1 MPPPSE
7 AAPTYGAWLGST
19 TLAMMSLSR
28 RRAARSMAAASA
40 ACESAE
46 PSTPQTMDLSM
57 VLLSFSPASQLAAVG
72 AIGSRPHF
80 CARRSSVDW
89 RVGRR
94 SKMGSRAHSRRRCSL
109 GTVSVGRIEEVEL
122 CGLVNGPPTV
132 DSAKRQCQDVRVLVA
147 DDDDTM
153 RSLYSTLL
161 RDVAGVSSL
170 VDASDG
176 LEAVRIARSSRC
188 QIAILDFNM
197 PRLDGVE
204 AALRLRRERPSTRVV
219 VHSADPA
226 GLEKRAAGLGLAVF
240 DKLDFERL
248 VAWVERQAGVW
259 RGRGPA
265 TVAALAPRQTS
276 PVPRAATAWSAAS
289 RRSAARCATAR
300 QLGKLRCSESTAERL
315 QQRSAD

>member
-1 MPPPSE
+1 M
-7 AAPTYGAWLGST
+7 
-19 TLAMMSLSR
+19 
-28 RRAARSMAAASA
+28 
-40 ACESAE
+40 
-46 PSTPQTMDLSM
+46 
-57 VLLSFSPASQLAAVG
+57 
-72 AIGSRPHF
+72 
-80 CARRSSVDW
+80 
-89 RVGRR
+89 
-94 SKMGSRAHSRRRCSL
+94 
-109 GTVSVGRIEEVEL
+109 
-122 CGLVNGPPTV
+122 
-132 DSAKRQCQDVRVLVA
+132 LVA

-153 RSLYSTLL
+153 RRLYSTLL

-188 QIAILDFNM
+188 QIAVLDFNM

-265 TVAALAPRQTS
+265 TVAALAPRQDFSCSSCGYGVVSREPPERCPMCHRETTWQAA
-276 PVPRAATAWSAAS
+276 VVRAPQDGYSS
-289 RRSAARCATAR
+289 F
-300 QLGKLRCSESTAERL
+300 G
-315 QQRSAD
+315 